1 MPKLTPQDNSTVR
14 PSGPRPALRAL
25 HALWVVGALAVAA
38 CSVDA
43 NDGDRGARA
52 LEARL
57 MAPCCWVGTL
67 DGHESPLASTLRD
80 EIGRRLAGSEPATS
94 IEDDLALRY
103 GERIRAVPKG
113 SDPRGG
119 LMVGASLGVAVAL
132 AALVATLRRWTAR
145 SAAVSAVGTAAAAY
159 APHPRDAYDDRIDD
173 ELARLDR

>member
-1 MPKLTPQDNSTVR
+1 M
-14 PSGPRPALRAL
+14 SGARAL
-25 HALWVVGALAVAA
+25 GLVAALAIAA
-38 CSVDA
+38 CGA
-43 NDGDRGARA
+43 GADGDRGGPGAGA

-67 DGHESPLASTLRD
+67 DGHQSALASALREEIGQRLARD
-80 EIGRRLAGSEPATS
+80 EPAAS

-119 LMVGASLGVAVAL
+119 LMLGAGLGVAVAL

-145 SAAVSAVGTAAAAY
+145 SPAVSSAGTPAAAFTPNA
-159 APHPRDAYDDRIDD
+159 RDAYDDRIDD
-173 ELARLDR
+173 DLARLDG